1 MNLVKYLSLS
11 AFCATVAGCANYDTD
26 TFQKVAF
33 VSEDL
38 ADVTVFVDGEK
49 VGVTPCEG
57 VFSLA
62 SSHQITL
69 SKDGYRSEELELPL
83 WENPDTGKVE
93 FVEEIYV
100 PELEEDPDWK
110 PEVAS
115 VDVDAVEGE
124 DETPVDETP
133 VDETPV
139 DETPV
144 DETTGDKN
152 VTNDDQNIIVDPAPD
167 PVPQPEDEEESTD
180 KPDSEPEAP
189 KATFTTLKDLQAQL
203 AELKRQRKLNIIS
216 AEEFDK
222 LMAELAES
230 AEANYGSVPAT
241 EEATVEEEITDG
253 ETVVVEE

>member
-133 VDETPV
+133 VDET
-139 DETPV
+139 
-144 DETTGDKN
+144 TGDKN
-152 VTNDDQNIIVDPAPD
+152 VTNDDQNIIVD